1 MGFNSAFKGLNI
13 AYCDML
19 RQREELEK
27 FMTEVLDG
35 NLLIAATWT
44 ELAGSYRG
52 TFPQTAAILYYSYC
66 VFSYIQYI
74 NQQMYWVKYIIIQ
87 IVKYNSV

>member
-35 NLLIAATWT
+35 NLLIAAT
-44 ELAGSYRG
+44 
-52 TFPQTAAILYYSYC
+52 
-66 VFSYIQYI
+66 
-74 NQQMYWVKYIIIQ
+74 
-87 IVKYNSV
+87 